1 MWHTRNQNVS
11 LKEIIR
17 HPAASSA
24 PFLVPSC
31 ENRCQI
37 FDLVSGDHAT
47 QVVITATIISTGMT
61 VFSDTA
67 KHGWEGGV
75 ATAGDTVQQ
84 SARTMEQI
92 IGDVV
97 KRTQKQA
104 PLPSES

>member
-1 MWHTRNQNVS
+1 MPN
-11 LKEIIR
+11 
-17 HPAASSA
+17 
-24 PFLVPSC
+24 
-31 ENRCQI
+31 

-47 QVVITATIISTGMT
+47 KVVITATIISTGMIA
-61 VFSDTA
+61 FSVTA

-75 ATAGDTVQQ
+75 VTAGDTVQQ

-104 PLPSES
+104 PLPSESRT